1 MAMFTLKNN
10 LNITVMK
17 NMKIAGLL
25 ILSLI
30 IGSNAF
36 GQSTEQLTVPLSS
49 PGKPYSLKIQLVSGS
64 IKVVSYDGKDILINA
79 TPRNDDDTKG
89 SKTNGNFNV
98 NINFRKGD
106 KDKEEESDFDKSG
119 MKRISSA
126 GGFEVTAKEA
136 DNTVTVN
143 TGNPNK
149 TVDLDLKIP
158 QDVKLKIGTVNDG
171 EISVE
176 NVRGELEVSNVNE
189 KVTLSNVSGS
199 VVANT
204 VNGDIVV
211 TFSKVDPNAPMAF
224 STLNG
229 DIKVTLP
236 VDTKANLKL
245 KSDNGE
251 IFSDFDVVVDKTP
264 GKVDKINTPGMYKIK
279 KDNWVYGKIN
289 GGGAEMLMK
298 NMQGNIYLKKAGK

>member
-1 MAMFTLKNN
+1 MFTLKNN

-64 IKVVSYDGKDILINA
+64 INVVSYDGKDILINA
-79 TPRNDDDTKG
+79 TPRSDDETKG

-119 MKRISSA
+119 MKRIASS

-136 DNTVTVN
+136 DNNVTVN

-149 TVDLDLKIP
+149 AVDLDLKIP

-189 KVTLSNVSGS
+189 KITLDKVSGS
-199 VVANT
+199 VMANT

-211 TFSKVDPNAPMAF
+211 NFSKVDPNAPMAF

-264 GKVDKINTPGMYKIK
+264 GKVDKISTPGMYKIK
-279 KDNWVYGKIN
+279 KDDWVYGKIN

-298 NMQGNIYLKKAGK
+298 NMQGDIYLKKAAK

>member
-1 MAMFTLKNN
+1 
-10 LNITVMK
+10 
-17 NMKIAGLL
+17 MKIAGLL

-49 PGKPYSLKIQLVSGS
+49 PGKPYSLKVQLVSGS
-64 IKVVSYDGKDILINA
+64 IKVVSYDGKEIIINA
-79 TPRNDDDTKG
+79 TPRADDEDKG
-89 SKTNGNFNV
+89 SKTNNNHNS
-98 NINFRKGD
+98 NINLRKGG
-106 KDKEEESDFDKSG
+106 KDKEEGSNFDESG

-136 DNTVTVN
+136 DNNVTVN

-149 TVDLDLKIP
+149 AVDLDLKIP

-176 NVRGELEVSNVNE
+176 NVRGELEVTNVNE
-189 KVTLSNVSGS
+189 KITLSNVSGS

-236 VDTKANLKL
+236 LDTKANLKL

-264 GKVDKINTPGMYKIK
+264 GKVDKTSAPGMYKIK
-279 KDNWVYGKIN
+279 KDDWVYGKIN

-298 NMQGNIYLKKAGK
+298 NMQGNIYLKKASK